1 MITRGKSG
9 TVKPELHVYNAT
21 NIPVENQKV
30 VGCRWLF
37 KVEKKANGT
46 VDRYKVQLVAKGY
59 AQKAGFDYE
68 DTFSPVVETCTVHTL
83 IALAFNHQWQLRQ
96 VDVNNAFLNGELLE
110 EEFSLKN
117 LGELNY
123 FLGIEVHRQVTAL
136 HLSQKKYITE
146 LLQKAEPKSS
156 TRPEIKFAMNKISQ
170 YMQAPTDKHCSIKD
184 RRSTL
189 GFCIYL
195 GGNLVG
201 WSSKKQHLVA
211 RSHSDVKH
219 GNIANAVADIAW
231 FVSLLSELR
240 EPVIGTPTIW
250 CELQK

>member
-1 MITRGKSG
+1 MLRNLQG
-9 TVKPELHVYNAT
+9 TLSHGLLFYTCYAT
-21 NIPVENQKV
+21 YP
-30 VGCRWLF
+30 
-37 KVEKKANGT
+37 
-46 VDRYKVQLVAKGY
+46 
-59 AQKAGFDYE
+59 
-68 DTFSPVVETCTVHTL
+68 
-83 IALAFNHQWQLRQ
+83 
-96 VDVNNAFLNGELLE
+96 NNLCESDWG
-110 EEFSLKN
+110 S
-117 LGELNY
+117 
-123 FLGIEVHRQVTAL
+123 
-136 HLSQKKYITE
+136 
-146 LLQKAEPKSS
+146 
-156 TRPEIKFAMNKISQ
+156 
-170 YMQAPTDKHCSIKD
+170 SIKD

-211 RSHSDVKH
+211 RSPSDVKY